1 MKDSVK
7 FCPTCGS
14 AHVEFS
20 SLVGGQGS
28 CKGCG
33 WRGHADE
40 LLTVPIEHDF
50 AGKEDMLV
58 SMMNDI
64 RKFLS
69 GELGTPWLRFLLKWG
84 FLEADVNNIL
94 ATLDRK
100 KFARYLAV
108 IGQSVVAALIAER
121 ARQSQPKEG
130 SNAPSTPAN

>member
-14 AHVEFS
+14 ASVEFS

-33 WRGHADE
+33 WVGNADE
-40 LLTVPIEHDF
+40 LLVVPIEHDF
-50 AGKEDMLV
+50 AGKEGMLV
-58 SMMNDI
+58 SMMNDV
-64 RKFLS
+64 RKFMS
-69 GELGTPWLRFLLKWG
+69 GELGQPWLRFLLKWG
-84 FLEADVNNIL
+84 FLEADVNNLL

-130 SNAPSTPAN
+130 EGNAPTNTN